1 MAAIRIR
8 RRHGLPITREIL
20 FEVAVKLFEKAT
32 RSVPS
37 DTLAALEES
46 LRSET
51 NELARYVLAMMIK
64 NARMAA
70 ESNMVVCQDTG
81 LPAFF
86 LGIGTDAELKAD
98 PRKVLAE
105 AVEKVSLEFPYRAAF
120 VHPIFRDS
128 TPLIVGGGIPLVI
141 CDPIAGADFVEIT
154 MSPQASGPE
163 FWSRVEMFPP
173 SGDPW
178 ETVKGFVLETV
189 KRAGGAACPP
199 VVVGVGL
206 GGDMGEV
213 AKLAKLAS
221 IRPINERN
229 PDPRIASME
238 GELRALLNGT
248 GIGPMGLGGD
258 TTALAVNIEVEYCM
272 KAWLPAAVC
281 LRCWTNRR
289 ARARVHNDGRVEFL

>member
-1 MAAIRIR
+1 M
-8 RRHGLPITREIL
+8 PIGRQTLFDVAVEL
-20 FEVAVKLFEKAT
+20 FERAT
-32 RSVPS
+32 RSVPR
-37 DTLAALEES
+37 DTLEALEGA
-46 LRSET
+46 LRTET
-51 NELARYVLAMMIK
+51 NELARYVLEIMLK
-64 NARMAA
+64 NARMASEA
-70 ESNMVVCQDTG
+70 GMVVCQDTG

-86 LGIGTDAELKAD
+86 VRIGTEARIEADLK
-98 PRKVLAE
+98 RVLAE

-128 TPLIVGGGIPLVI
+128 TPLIVGGGVPFVI
-141 CDPIAGADFVEIT
+141 CDAIAGADFIEIT

-163 FWSRVEMFPP
+163 FWSRVEMLSPP
-173 SGDPW
+173 SDPW
-178 ETVKGFVLETV
+178 GAVKEFVLETV

-229 PDPRIASME
+229 PDPRIASLE
-238 GELRALLNGT
+238 EELRGLLNGT

-272 KAWLPAAVC
+272 KAWLPIAVC

-289 ARARVHNDGRVEFL
+289 ARARIYSDGGVEYL